1 MPSVIIH
8 ILNEDP
14 VLGEVDQLPEP
25 ADNLVL
31 VKNPRRRD
39 GKDISYIDLN
49 VSMVIWPVSRLS
61 FIEVMPGQE
70 EEEIITFVRE

>member
-1 MPSVIIH
+1 MPTVIVH

-14 VLGEVDQLPEP
+14 VMGEVDQMPEP
-25 ADNLVL
+25 SDNLLL

-39 GKDISYIDLN
+39 GKDLTNIDAN
-49 VSMVIWPVSRLS
+49 VNMVLWPISRLT
-61 FIEVMPGQE
+61 FIEVLPGME